1 MTEVVNL
8 TSEDR
13 ERLLFLIDTSIKIN
27 KRFQFF
33 LWAQG
38 TLQSF
43 IPHETL
49 ICATGDLGTL
59 QLRNDVFSRATL
71 PDDFEPLAQDPV
83 RGFVAPLLSHWN
95 ALDRG
100 PVAVGECE
108 GSAGSLHPMLHR
120 MNYRHNLCHG
130 AREVRGARGAFFAFL
145 GLDRPV
151 GARERYFADLLMP
164 HLYMATMRML
174 EGEASGTDCPASV
187 LSEREVQV
195 LGWVRD
201 GKTNAEIGQILDISP
216 LTVKNHVQKILRKLD
231 VNNRAQAVAKA
242 VSIGLL
248 GNSQGREARSH

>member
-1 MTEVVNL
+1 MTDVVNL

-13 ERLLFLIDTSIKIN
+13 ERLVFLIDTSIKIN
-27 KRFQFF
+27 RRFQFF

-49 ICATGDLGTL
+49 VCATGDLGTL

-71 PDDFEPLAQDPV
+71 PDDFEPVARDPV
-83 RGFVAPLLSHWN
+83 RGFIAPLLSHWN
-95 ALDRG
+95 SVDRG
-100 PVAVGECE
+100 PIAISDDNGEP
-108 GSAGSLHPMLHR
+108 GGLHPMLHR
-120 MNYRHNLCHG
+120 MNYRNNLCHG
-130 AREVRGARGAFFAFL
+130 VREVRGACGAFFAFL

-174 EGEASGTDCPASV
+174 DSESAVADCPASV
-187 LSEREVQV
+187 LSEREIQV

-201 GKTNAEIGQILDISP
+201 GKTNAEIGLILDISP

-231 VNNRAQAVAKA
+231 VSNRAQAVAKA
-242 VSIGLL
+242 VAIGLL
-248 GNSQGREARSH
+248 GSGLGRELRCH